1 MSGTNLFLNIS
12 FPNHFKMNILD
23 TIIQSKYKEVAQR
36 KEQFPIKNLEKQLFF
51 SRKTISLKQNLAQ
64 SATGIIAEFKRKSP
78 SKGII
83 NDRVKVEEVT
93 QGYASAGASGISIL
107 TDTDFFGGTSDDLR
121 LARPHL
127 QVPILRKDF
136 IIDEYQI
143 IEAKAMGADLILLI
157 AAVLNPKQIKELAE
171 FAHSFGLEVLM
182 EVHNLAE
189 LQSSLNYHLDIVGVN
204 NRNLKN
210 FEVSINV
217 SKDLTEHIPS
227 EFVKISESGISEVKN
242 IKILQEYGYQGFL
255 IGENFMKSDNP
266 AEMCKEFI
274 EEMQ

>member
-1 MSGTNLFLNIS
+1 
-12 FPNHFKMNILD
+12 MNILD

-36 KEQFPIKNLEKQLFF
+36 KEQFPIKQLEKHVFF
-51 SRKTISLKQNLAQ
+51 SRKTIPLKQNLKL
-64 SATGIIAEFKRKSP
+64 SSTGIIAEFKRKSP

-93 QGYASAGASGISIL
+93 QGYAKAGASAISIL
-107 TDTDFFGGTSDDLR
+107 TDTEFFGGTSDDLKQ
-121 LARPHL
+121 ARPRL

-157 AAVLNPKQIKELAE
+157 AAVLSPKKIKELAE

-182 EVHNLAE
+182 EVHNLEE

-242 IKILQEYGYQGFL
+242 VKILQEYGYQGFL

-266 AEMCKEFI
+266 AEMCKEFM
-274 EEMQ
+274 EEMKS